1 MKVNQK
7 RISSLSDGGGSMFQE
22 QGNSK
27 GGAGPMQEFRKIAD
41 CEVEVPQPAG
51 LIIFGASGDLTKRKL
66 FPSLFRLFRHRML
79 PEQFFLLG
87 TSRISFTQEQFRT
100 AMHDAVR
107 EADPKGFNEALWDDF
122 AAHVYYSTF
131 DYDDLSSYTKDLVDI
146 LPRLEEKHRT
156 RGNRIF
162 YLAIPPQ
169 VFEPVIHNLGTA
181 GLNREDQGRS
191 HIVIEKPFGRDL
203 ASARKLNQ
211 LVHTYYEESQI
222 FRIDHYL
229 AKETVQNILMFRFAN
244 SIFEPLWN
252 RRYLDHV
259 QITASE
265 TLGVEHRA
273 GYYEQAGIIRDMF
286 QNHMY
291 QLLCLT
297 AMEPPAQFIADRV
310 QDEKAKVL
318 RSLRIIPLD
327 RLGEHVVLGQYG
339 RGKIAGR
346 SVPGYIEEQGVAR
359 GSWTPT
365 YAAMKL
371 YVDNWRWH
379 DVPFYLRSGK
389 RLANRKTEISIHFK
403 EVPFSMFPDSI
414 SGPIEPNTIVLKIQP
429 DEGLSLTFQT
439 KQPGTKVCL
448 EPVQMTYSYPRGV
461 LLDAYE
467 WVLLDCMLGDHML
480 FMREDSVELAWS
492 TLTPLLENLASN
504 GGVPIPIYPAGSEGP
519 DEARK
524 LIERDGLAWRPL

>member
-1 MKVNQK
+1 MDERTVQEREAPEKVG
-7 RISSLSDGGGSMFQE
+7 RVV
-22 QGNSK
+22 
-27 GGAGPMQEFRKIAD
+27 QEFRMVAS
-41 CEVEVPQPAG
+41 CEVEVPPPAA
-51 LIIFGASGDLTKRKL
+51 LIIFGASGDLTRRKL
-66 FPSLFRLFRHRML
+66 FPSLYRLYKNRML
-79 PEQFFLLG
+79 ADNFFILG
-87 TSRISFTQEQFRT
+87 TSRIKLTNAAYRSLILG
-100 AMHDAVR
+100 AVR
-107 EADPKGFNEALWDDF
+107 ESFPEDFDPAVWDTFKD
-122 AAHVYYSTF
+122 HIYYSTF
-131 DYDDLSSYTKDLVDI
+131 EYGELSSYSRDLIDI
-146 LPRLEEKHRT
+146 LPGLEQKHGT

-169 VFEPVIHNLGTA
+169 VFETVIHNMGAA
-181 GLNREDQGRS
+181 GLSREDLGCS

-211 LVHTYYEESQI
+211 LVNTYYKESQI

-229 AKETVQNILMFRFAN
+229 AKETVQNLLMFRFAN

-259 QITASE
+259 QITAAE
-265 TLGVEHRA
+265 TLGIEHRA

-310 QDEKAKVL
+310 QDDKAKVL
-318 RSLRIIPLD
+318 RSLRRVPQDQL
-327 RLGEHVVLGQYG
+327 EEFVVLGQYG
-339 RGKIAGR
+339 RGLISGNL
-346 SVPGYIEEQGVAR
+346 VPGYREEEGVSR
-359 GSWTPT
+359 DSMTPT

-371 YVDNWRWH
+371 FIDNWRWQG
-379 DVPFYLRSGK
+379 VPFYLRSGK
-389 RLANRKTEISIHFK
+389 RLAKRKTEISIHLK

-414 SGPIEPNTIVLKIQP
+414 SGPIEPNTIVLTIQP
-429 DEGLSLTFQT
+429 DEGMSLTFQS

-448 EPVQMTYSYPRGV
+448 NPVQMTYAYPRGL

-480 FMREDSVELAWS
+480 FMREDSVQLAWS
-492 TLTPLLENLASN
+492 SLTPLLDAIESRGRVPLAL
-504 GGVPIPIYPAGSEGP
+504 YPSGSDGP
-519 DEARK
+519 EEARRM
-524 LIERDGLAWRPL
+524 IEQDLRRWRPL